1 MRHTAIMATV
11 ADHRCTPEFI
21 RALHGE
27 GLDAVRINSAHVTPE
42 SIQRMVAVIR
52 SVDSGIKI
60 LMDTKGPE
68 IRTADV
74 VAPIGINAGDVVEI
88 ASSHCPCLPGRISV
102 MVDNLH
108 QFLSQGCHVLID
120 DGDLEFEVT
129 HIDGTVVYAKALRS
143 GELQSRKTV
152 NVPGVEIPPLP
163 AVSQRDHENICAARQ
178 VGIDM
183 IAHSFVRSADDV
195 AALRREIAGTDI
207 KLYSKIECREAIA
220 NFEEILAASDGI
232 LVARGDLGTQI
243 PIPEIPALQYS
254 ILRRCREVGKPSI
267 VSTQIL
273 HSMIFAPSPTRA
285 EVSDIALAVMEGA
298 DTLLLCG
305 ETAQGQY
312 PSQCVA
318 TMRHTI
324 ESIESHSLRCKID

>member
-74 VAPIGINAGDVVEI
+74 VAPIRINAGDVVEI
-88 ASSHCPCLPGRISV
+88 ISSHCPCSPGRISV

-207 KLYSKIECREAIA
+207 YYTFDNTDPDSHTPKYTDPLSIPKNATWLRIVTYR
-220 NFEEILAASDGI
+220 DGK
-232 LVARGDLGTQI
+232 
-243 PIPEIPALQYS
+243 P
-254 ILRRCREVGKPSI
+254 VGKVI
-267 VSTQIL
+267 TL
-273 HSMIFAPSPTRA
+273 TTKELAKRA
-285 EVSDIALAVMEGA
+285 ESDKRTGHGNLTV
-298 DTLLLCG
+298 D
-305 ETAQGQY
+305 
-312 PSQCVA
+312 
-318 TMRHTI
+318 
-324 ESIESHSLRCKID
+324 